1 MRQILELVWSMRLA
15 VIRGIL
21 TKKAEVKQYKR
32 QKLQVIG
39 SKTTGEL
46 GLETQATLLRIEAP
60 RLCSLEMKK
69 NKDLRHFIR

>member
-46 GLETQATLLRIEAP
+46 GLETQATLLRI
-60 RLCSLEMKK
+60 
-69 NKDLRHFIR
+69 